1 MDTKKILS
9 IVCLLVFSS
18 TVDADLT
25 GKKLLCE
32 VDLSSIKK
40 GDYIALTFKSD
51 YDVETLRF
59 RYSDDYRKDKC
70 LGTECN
76 DIKYNGVKYWDGSYS
91 TDLKKVRVYQHKD
104 KYNYVYSSP
113 IVIDRETL
121 EAKEEY
127 YDAYINGFRVRDL
140 GTCKIVEVDFEPIF
154 IDLSDQWTKS
164 IEEFEQ
170 KQKSKNKL

>member
-32 VDLSSIKK
+32 YDLNSIEK
-40 GDYIALTFKSD
+40 GDYVGLTFKSD
-51 YDVETLRF
+51 FDVEILRF
-59 RYSDDYRKDKC
+59 RYKDNYRKDKC
-70 LGTECN
+70 LGSECA

-91 TDLKKVRVYQHKD
+91 ANIKKVKVYKHKD
-104 KYNYVYSSP
+104 KTEYVYSFP

-121 EAKEEY
+121 EAKEEFY
-127 YDAYINGFRVRDL
+127 YSTLKNDSRHL

-154 IDLSDQWTKS
+154 KDLSNQWTKS